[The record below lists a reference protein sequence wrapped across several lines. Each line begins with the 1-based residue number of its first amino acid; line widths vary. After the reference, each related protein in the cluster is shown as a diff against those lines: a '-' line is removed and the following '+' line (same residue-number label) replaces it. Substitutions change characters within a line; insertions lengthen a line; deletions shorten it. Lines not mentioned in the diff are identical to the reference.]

1 MPISTPTRPYIRPF
15 LHKTAVKW
23 YRLAAEQGNVAAQYN
38 LDLMYAKGQGVPQYD
53 KTAVKW
59 WTLAAKQGNADAQ
72 SALGFMYHKGEG
84 VPQDNKTAVKW
95 YKLAAKQGD
104 ADAQSNLNKIKSR
117 LVSKGID
124 DCLFD
129 EIKKVTGP
137 ETKKIVENTAAISWR
152 KNLWIGYCEST
163 TNPYDPNAR

>member
-23 YRLAAEQGNVAAQYN
+23 YR
-38 LDLMYAKGQGVPQYD
+38 
-53 KTAVKW
+53 
-59 WTLAAKQGNADAQ
+59 
-72 SALGFMYHKGEG
+72 
-84 VPQDNKTAVKW
+84 
-95 YKLAAKQGD
+95 LAAKQGD

-137 ETKKIVENTAAISWR
+137 ETKKIVEKYCRNKLEKKSLRWLLR
-152 KNLWIGYCEST
+152 K
-163 TNPYDPNAR
+163 YD